1 MQNKKSFAKKIQAIP
16 HNNIRRNN
24 KQARTIG
31 TAIAAKLR
39 LSFLKITYDSRL
51 MTLCGIA

>member
-39 LSFLKITYDSRL
+39 LSFLKIAYDSRL